1 MRFKNIFVVDDDMV
15 YHFIVKKLF
24 SKCNV
29 SAKTSYFFNG
39 LDAIENLKE
48 RIENQDDEDQI
59 PDLIL
64 LDINMPVYDG
74 WQFLEEY
81 QKLKSK
87 FNKEIIV
94 YLISSSND
102 STDINKSKMFGA
114 EVKNYYYKPISVE
127 DFQEIFI

>member
-48 RIENQDDEDQI
+48 KVENQKDEI

-81 QKLKSK
+81 QKLKDK
-87 FNKEIIV
+87 FNKDITV

-102 STDINKSKMFGA
+102 TSDINKSKLFGA
-114 EVKNYYYKPISVE
+114 EVKHYYYKPISVE
-127 DFQEIFI
+127 DFQEIFT